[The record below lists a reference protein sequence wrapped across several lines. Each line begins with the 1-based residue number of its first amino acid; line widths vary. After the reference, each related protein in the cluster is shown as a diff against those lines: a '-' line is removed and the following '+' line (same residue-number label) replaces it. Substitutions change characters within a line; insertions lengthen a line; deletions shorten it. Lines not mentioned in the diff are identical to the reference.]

1 MTGAAHDGVSPEQAA
16 FFQEHGYLVL
26 PGFADQATVQ
36 ALLGRGQQLLTAFQP
51 EAHPSVFSTTK
62 QEDVSD
68 EYFLRS
74 ANNVSYF
81 LEEGALDSQFRLT
94 RPKHLAVNKF
104 GHGACT

>member
-1 MTGAAHDGVSPEQAA
+1 MTGAAHGGVSPEQAA

-26 PGFADQATVQ
+26 PGFADQLTVQ
-36 ALLGRGQQLLTAFQP
+36 ALFGRGQQLLSAFQP
-51 EAHPSVFSTTK
+51 EVHVFSTTK
-62 QEDVSD
+62 QQQTSD

-81 LEEGALDSQFRLT
+81 LEEGALDSQSKLT